1 MKAKTRINPKTKQTE
16 YKLRYLWKDSEGKRK
31 DSETGWFPTE
41 AAAFKNAQILKIQ
54 KEANAKDGRDVKN
67 NKLLITVYKDWLET
81 MKAKANRETTENTT
95 TDVSR
100 YQKAR
105 TVLKYY
111 MPHEIA
117 NTKAK
122 LHLQLK

>member
-16 YKLRYLWKDSEGKRK
+16 YKIKYLWKDSEGKRK

-67 NKLLITVYKDWLET
+67 NKLLITVYKDWLEM
-81 MKAKANRETTENTT
+81 MKL
-95 TDVSR
+95 D
-100 YQKAR
+100 
-105 TVLKYY
+105 
-111 MPHEIA
+111 
-117 NTKAK
+117 
-122 LHLQLK
+122 